1 MYEFQSIEETDFS
14 YIVTLNPDGNGEIVV
29 NLLKENYAI
38 EKTVDVDTDTVATL
52 QTVLDKQ
59 TKL

>member
-1 MYEFQSIEETDFS
+1 M
-14 YIVTLNPDGNGEIVV
+14 TLNPDGNGEIVV